1 MPPRDQAEQRIYLTV
16 LDGPSPDMSG
26 AVDVADRDGARDN
39 AALTGE
45 LSRWRRL
52 LTEAEAGRAAA
63 EQERDAL
70 RRRLEQAA
78 GQAAADAEAIR
89 TAMRRRRETLRGR
102 IEHELDRLSAR
113 AAEDECERSA
123 LQRELAALHAS
134 TCWRMTRPLRSFV
147 DAMRGGSRRRGVSA
161 ARAP

>member
-70 RRRLEQAA
+70 RRR
-78 GQAAADAEAIR
+78 
-89 TAMRRRRETLRGR
+89 